1 MKNAN
6 TLKLKV
12 ILMALFIITITSSS
26 FTYDNNPSSG
36 SNDPVKLAYTF
47 SNGKSVSYVSTTAV
61 NQAMDINGQ
70 TMNLLL
76 NTDLAFSVKMTGK
89 SDQNLKLQITID
101 SLTSKVESMQGATGG
116 KIKDVAGK
124 SFNMIVT
131 PSGKEIDVTEA
142 EKIEY
147 SVDGT
152 QQSTLSQF
160 FTHIFADL
168 PENPIKIG
176 DTWTKNDTITN
187 KTSTSNTKQIVKSTN
202 KFEGLEQVNGME
214 CAKISSTVTGTLEST
229 VQNNGMDIFITGPVQ
244 GTVTIYFAVSNG
256 YLVKQEVLTKMT
268 GTVEIT
274 GAQNMSFPITMETSN
289 KVIAGK

>member
-1 MKNAN
+1 MKNSH

-12 ILMALFIITITSSS
+12 ILMVLFIITITSSS
-26 FTYDNNPSSG
+26 FTYYNNLSSG
-36 SNDPVKLAYTF
+36 PKDPIKLSYTF
-47 SNGKSVSYVSTTAV
+47 NDGKSISYLYSTAV
-61 NQAMDINGQ
+61 TQNMDVNGQ
-70 TMNLLL
+70 TINVL
-76 NTDLAFSVKMTGK
+76 NNIDLAFSAKMTGK
-89 SDQNLKLQITID
+89 SDQNLKVQITID
-101 SLTSKVESMQGATGG
+101 SLSTKVESMQGTSGG

-124 SFNMIVT
+124 SFNMIVS
-131 PSGKEIDVTEA
+131 PLGKEIDVAEA
-142 EKIEY
+142 EKLEY

-152 QQSTLSQF
+152 QQSNLSQF

-168 PENPIKIG
+168 PENAIKVG

-214 CAKISSTVTGTLEST
+214 CAKISSAVTGTLEST
-229 VQNNGMDIFITGPVQ
+229 VQNNGMDILITGPVQ
-244 GTVTIYFAVSNG
+244 GTVTIYFAVSKG

-289 KVIAGK
+289 KIIAGK